1 MQTTIGDLITKAKG
15 SRTIRA
21 GATNDPKRR
30 KNEYEQKGYT
40 GIMYYAQT
48 ENMKEDEDRLLAV
61 CPCMKNEQRKSNAKR
76 ASGYVYVIQS

>member
-30 KNEYEQKGYT
+30 KSEYEQKGYT
-40 GIMYYAQT
+40 VTMYYAQT
-48 ENMKEDEDRLLAV
+48 KNMNEDEDRLLAV
-61 CPCMKNEQRKSNAKR
+61 CPCKKNEQCKSNAER
-76 ASGYVYVIQS
+76 ATGYVYVIQS